1 MTSRTNKYHRSFT
14 RHITYRRS
22 RRFGP
27 SLPSV
32 ARAMTNADNVGPVNV
47 AAAIATTTTIGGR
60 VYGRRPV
67 PVRES
72 TIGNSSSHAPA

>member
-1 MTSRTNKYHRSFT
+1 
-14 RHITYRRS
+14 
-22 RRFGP
+22 
-27 SLPSV
+27 
-32 ARAMTNADNVGPVNV
+32 MTNADNVGPVNV